1 MNNFLKA
8 AIAFVGVL
16 VLWTL
21 LVTLPVQLLWN
32 WLCPTLFR
40 LPKIGFFQTMG
51 LLLLVNFIFNRNG
64 GSKDKA

>member
-1 MNNFLKA
+1 MNTFLKTA
-8 AIAFVGVL
+8 AAFVGVL

-32 WLCPTLFR
+32 WLCPVLFG
-40 LPKIGFFQTMG
+40 LPKISFLQTMG

-64 GSKDKA
+64 GKAKQD

>member
-32 WLCPTLFR
+32 WLCPTLFG
-40 LPKIGFFQTMG
+40 LPKISFFQTMG

>member
-8 AIAFVGVL
+8 AVAFVGVL

-32 WLCPTLFR
+32 WLCPTLFS

>member
-8 AIAFVGVL
+8 AVAFVGVL

-32 WLCPTLFR
+32 WLCPTIFG

-64 GSKDKA
+64 GSKDKT

>member
-1 MNNFLKA
+1 
-8 AIAFVGVL
+8 VL

-32 WLCPTLFR
+32 WLCPTLFG
-40 LPKIGFFQTMG
+40 LPKISFFQTMG